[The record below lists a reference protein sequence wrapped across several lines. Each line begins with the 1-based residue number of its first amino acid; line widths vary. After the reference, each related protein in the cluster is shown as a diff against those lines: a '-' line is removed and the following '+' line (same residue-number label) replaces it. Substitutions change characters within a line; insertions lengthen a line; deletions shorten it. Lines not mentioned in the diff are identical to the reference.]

1 MTRKHHHDKHSRR
14 GLALALKIGATVL
27 VVLLVCVI
35 AWKNETVH
43 SRLVSAFGDNEKLQK
58 AEYDKQRALAA
69 KKYGSSTK
77 EEAKASSKADKA
89 SVKADP
95 SQSSTV
101 KKASTS
107 ESSSSNSN
115 SNYGTYTVQSGDYLS
130 TIAAKYDT
138 TVQELIELNDLES
151 SRVAAGETLKVPMQD
166 QQQTSTRSAATE

>member
-1 MTRKHHHDKHSRR
+1 MTRRHHHDKRSRR
-14 GLALALKIGATVL
+14 GLALVLKIGAAVL
-27 VVLLVCVI
+27 VVFVVCVI

-77 EEAKASSKADKA
+77 EEAKVVDKE

-101 KKASTS
+101 KKASES
-107 ESSSSNSN
+107 ERSSSN

-130 TIAAKYDT
+130 TIAAKYNT
-138 TVQELIELNDLES
+138 MVQELIELNDLES
-151 SRVAAGETLKVPMQD
+151 SRVAAGVTLKVPMQE
-166 QQQTSTRSAATE
+166 QQTSTRSAATE

>member
-14 GLALALKIGATVL
+14 GLALVLKIGAAVL

-89 SVKADP
+89 SVKTDS
-95 SQSSTV
+95 SQSSIV
-101 KKASTS
+101 KKASES
-107 ESSSSNSN
+107 ERSSSD

-130 TIAAKYDT
+130 TIATKYNT
-138 TVQELIELNDLES
+138 TVQELMELNDLES

>member
-1 MTRKHHHDKHSRR
+1 MTRKHHHDKRSRR
-14 GLALALKIGATVL
+14 GLALVLKIGRLPL

-43 SRLVSAFGDNEKLQK
+43 SRLVNAFGDNEKLQK

-77 EEAKASSKADKA
+77 EEAKVVDKE

-101 KKASTS
+101 KKASES
-107 ESSSSNSN
+107 ERSSSN

-130 TIAAKYDT
+130 TIAAKYNT

-151 SRVAAGETLKVPMQD
+151 SRVAAGVTLKVPMQE
-166 QQQTSTRSAATE
+166 QQTSTRSAATE

>member
-14 GLALALKIGATVL
+14 GLALALKMGATVL
-27 VVLLVCVI
+27 VVLLVCII
-35 AWKNETVH
+35 AWKNETIH
-43 SRLVSAFGDNEKLQK
+43 SRLVSAFGDNESLQK

-77 EEAKASSKADKA
+77 EEKKASSKPDKV
-89 SVKADP
+89 SVKVGS

-101 KKASTS
+101 KAS
-107 ESSSSNSN
+107 ESERLS

-130 TIAAKYDT
+130 TIATKYNT
-138 TVQELIELNDLES
+138 TVQELMELNDLES

>member
-1 MTRKHHHDKHSRR
+1 MTRKHHHDKRSRR
-14 GLALALKIGATVL
+14 GLALVLKIGAAVL

-43 SRLVSAFGDNEKLQK
+43 SRLVNAFGDNEKLQK

-77 EEAKASSKADKA
+77 EEAKVVDKE

-101 KKASTS
+101 KKASES
-107 ESSSSNSN
+107 ERSSSN

-130 TIAAKYDT
+130 TIAAKYNT

-151 SRVAAGETLKVPMQD
+151 SRVAAGVTLKVPMQE
-166 QQQTSTRSAATE
+166 QQTSTRSAATE

>member
-1 MTRKHHHDKHSRR
+1 MTRRHHHDKRSRR
-14 GLALALKIGATVL
+14 GLALVLKIGAAVL

-77 EEAKASSKADKA
+77 EEAKVVDKE

-101 KKASTS
+101 KKASES
-107 ESSSSNSN
+107 ERSNSN

-130 TIAAKYDT
+130 TIAAKYNT

-151 SRVAAGETLKVPMQD
+151 SRVAAGVTLKVPMQE
-166 QQQTSTRSAATE
+166 QQTSTRSAATE

>member
-1 MTRKHHHDKHSRR
+1 MTRKHHHDKRSRR
-14 GLALALKIGATVL
+14 GLALVLKIGAAVL

-77 EEAKASSKADKA
+77 EEAKVVDKE

-95 SQSSTV
+95 SQSSIV
-101 KKASTS
+101 KKASES
-107 ESSSSNSN
+107 ERSSSN

-130 TIAAKYDT
+130 TIAAKYNT

-151 SRVAAGETLKVPMQD
+151 SRVAAGVTLKVPMQE
-166 QQQTSTRSAATE
+166 QQTSTRSAATE

>member
-77 EEAKASSKADKA
+77 EEAKVVDKE

-101 KKASTS
+101 KKASES
-107 ESSSSNSN
+107 ERSSSN

-130 TIAAKYDT
+130 TIAAKYNT

-151 SRVAAGETLKVPMQD
+151 SRVAAGVTLKVPMQE
-166 QQQTSTRSAATE
+166 QQTSTRSAATE

>member
-14 GLALALKIGATVL
+14 GLALVLKIGVAVL

-89 SVKADP
+89 SVKTDS

-101 KKASTS
+101 KKASES
-107 ESSSSNSN
+107 ERSSSD

-130 TIAAKYDT
+130 TIATKYNT
-138 TVQELIELNDLES
+138 TVQELMELNDLES
-151 SRVAAGETLKVPMQD
+151 SRVAAGETLKVPMKD

>member
-1 MTRKHHHDKHSRR
+1 MTRRHHHDKRSRR
-14 GLALALKIGATVL
+14 GLALVLKIGAAVL

-43 SRLVSAFGDNEKLQK
+43 SRVSAFGDNEKLQK

-77 EEAKASSKADKA
+77 EEAKVVDKE

-101 KKASTS
+101 KKASES
-107 ESSSSNSN
+107 ERSSSN

-130 TIAAKYDT
+130 TIAAKYNT

-151 SRVAAGETLKVPMQD
+151 SRVAAGVTLKVPMQE
-166 QQQTSTRSAATE
+166 QQTSTRSAATE

>member
-1 MTRKHHHDKHSRR
+1 M
-14 GLALALKIGATVL
+14 
-27 VVLLVCVI
+27 
-35 AWKNETVH
+35 
-43 SRLVSAFGDNEKLQK
+43 QK

-101 KKASTS
+101 KKASAS
-107 ESSSSNSN
+107 ESSSSN

-130 TIAAKYDT
+130 TIAAKYNT